1 VVGRGAVAEFSEVR
15 PGVRIF
21 ILFLLLIVLTLGG
34 IIWFDYLGLVDAK
47 SMISPVYRLLGFEKR
62 SSVASADDPNLLDR
76 ERLAKEQ
83 DALALR
89 QQDLD
94 TRSASLAQKEKELN
108 QLGQDLNDRDAALT
122 SREKAFNDQVKAF
135 DNRRVN
141 IAQNATYLTSMPPA
155 NAVAIMAKMGDQD
168 VIDIFRT
175 VEQQAQKAGVDSV
188 VPLWLSMLSADKAAD
203 LQRKMAGKTG
213 G

>member
-1 VVGRGAVAEFSEVR
+1 MAEFSEVR

-94 TRSASLAQKEKELN
+94 TRAASLAQKEKELN

-122 SREKAFNDQVKAF
+122 TREKAFNDQVKAF

-155 NAVAIMAKMGDQD
+155 SAVAIMAKMGDQD

>member
-1 VVGRGAVAEFSEVR
+1 MAEFSEVR

-47 SMISPVYRLLGFEKR
+47 SIISPVYRLLGFNKR

-94 TRSASLAQKEKELN
+94 TRGVALVQKEKQLN
-108 QLGQDLNDRDAALT
+108 QLGQDLNDRDAAL
-122 SREKAFNDQVKAF
+122 SAREKAFNDQVKAF

-141 IAQNATYLTSMPPA
+141 IAQNATYLTNMPPA

-168 VIDIFRT
+168 IIDIFRT
-175 VEQQAQKAGVDSV
+175 VEQQAQKAGIDSV

>member
-122 SREKAFNDQVKAF
+122 AREKAFNDQVKAF

>member
-1 VVGRGAVAEFSEVR
+1 MVGRGAVAEFSEVR
-15 PGVRIF
+15 PGARIF

-47 SMISPVYRLLGFEKR
+47 SIISPVYRLLGFEKR

-94 TRSASLAQKEKELN
+94 TRSAALAQKEKELN

-168 VIDIFRT
+168 IIDIFRT

>member
-1 VVGRGAVAEFSEVR
+1 MAEFSEVR
-15 PGVRIF
+15 PGARIF

-47 SMISPVYRLLGFEKR
+47 SIISPVYRLLGFEKR

-94 TRSASLAQKEKELN
+94 TRSAALAQKEKELN

-168 VIDIFRT
+168 IIDIFRT

>member
-1 VVGRGAVAEFSEVR
+1 VAEFTEVR

-21 ILFLLLIVLTLGG
+21 VLFLLLIVLTLGG

-47 SMISPVYRLLGFEKR
+47 SVISPVYRLLGFEKR
-62 SSVASADDPNLLDR
+62 SAVASADDPNLLDR
-76 ERLAKEQ
+76 ERLAKER
-83 DALALR
+83 DALVLR

-94 TRSASLAQKEKELN
+94 TRDAALAQKEKQLN

-122 SREKAFNDQVKAF
+122 AREKAFNDQVKAF

-141 IAQNATYLTSMPPA
+141 IAQNATYLTNMPPA

-168 VIDIFRT
+168 IIDIFRT
-175 VEQQAQKAGVDSV
+175 VEQQAQKAGIDSV
-188 VPLWLSMLSADKAAD
+188 VPLWLSMLAADKAAD

>member
-1 VVGRGAVAEFSEVR
+1 VAEFSEVR

-47 SMISPVYRLLGFEKR
+47 SIISPAYRLLGFDKR

-76 ERLAKEQ
+76 ERLSKEQ

-94 TRSASLAQKEKELN
+94 TRSVALEQKEKQLN
-108 QLGQDLNDRDAALT
+108 QLGQDLNDRDAAL
-122 SREKAFNDQVKAF
+122 SAREKAFNDQVKAF

-141 IAQNATYLTSMPPA
+141 IAQNATYLTNMPPA

-168 VIDIFRT
+168 IIDIFRT
-175 VEQQAQKAGVDSV
+175 VEQQAQKAGIDSV

>member
-1 VVGRGAVAEFSEVR
+1 VAEFSEVR

-21 ILFLLLIVLTLGG
+21 ILFLLLVVLTLGG

-47 SMISPVYRLLGFEKR
+47 SIISPVYRLLGFQKR

-76 ERLAKEQ
+76 ERFAKEQ

-94 TRSASLAQKEKELN
+94 THSAALAQKEKELN

-122 SREKAFNDQVKAF
+122 AREKAFNDQVKAF

>member
-1 VVGRGAVAEFSEVR
+1 VAEFSEVR
-15 PGVRIF
+15 PGARIF

-47 SMISPVYRLLGFEKR
+47 SIISPVYRLLGFEKR

-94 TRSASLAQKEKELN
+94 TRSAALAQKEKELN

-168 VIDIFRT
+168 IIDIFRT

>member
-1 VVGRGAVAEFSEVR
+1 MAEFSEVR

-21 ILFLLLIVLTLGG
+21 VLFLLLIVLTLGG

-122 SREKAFNDQVKAF
+122 AREKAFNDQVKAF

>member
-1 VVGRGAVAEFSEVR
+1 VAEFSEVR

-34 IIWFDYLGLVDAK
+34 IVWFDYLGIVDAK
-47 SMISPVYRLLGFEKR
+47 SIISPVYRLLGFEKR

-94 TRSASLAQKEKELN
+94 TRSAALAQKEKELN

-122 SREKAFNDQVKAF
+122 AREKAFNDQVKAF

>member
-1 VVGRGAVAEFSEVR
+1 MAEFSEVR

-62 SSVASADDPNLLDR
+62 SNVASADDPNLLDR

-94 TRSASLAQKEKELN
+94 TRSGSLAQKEKELN

-122 SREKAFNDQVKAF
+122 AREKAFNDQVKAF

-175 VEQQAQKAGVDSV
+175 VEQQAKKEGVDSV

>member
-1 VVGRGAVAEFSEVR
+1 VAEFSEVR

-94 TRSASLAQKEKELN
+94 TRSSALAQKEKELN

-122 SREKAFNDQVKAF
+122 AREKAFNDQVKAF

>member
-1 VVGRGAVAEFSEVR
+1 VAEFSEVR

-94 TRSASLAQKEKELN
+94 TRAASLAQKEKELN

-122 SREKAFNDQVKAF
+122 TREKAFNDQVKAF

-155 NAVAIMAKMGDQD
+155 SAVAIMAKMGDQD

>member
-1 VVGRGAVAEFSEVR
+1 MVGRGAVAEFSEVR
-15 PGVRIF
+15 PGARIF

-47 SMISPVYRLLGFEKR
+47 SIISPVYRLLGFEKR

-94 TRSASLAQKEKELN
+94 TRSAALAQKEKELN

-122 SREKAFNDQVKAF
+122 AREKAFNDQVKAF

-168 VIDIFRT
+168 IIDIFRT

>member
-1 VVGRGAVAEFSEVR
+1 
-15 PGVRIF
+15 
-21 ILFLLLIVLTLGG
+21 
-34 IIWFDYLGLVDAK
+34 
-47 SMISPVYRLLGFEKR
+47 MISPVYRLLGFEKR
-62 SSVASADDPNLLDR
+62 SNVASADDPNLLDR

-94 TRSASLAQKEKELN
+94 TRSGSLAQKEKELN

-122 SREKAFNDQVKAF
+122 AREKAFNDQVKAF

-175 VEQQAQKAGVDSV
+175 VEQQAKKEGVDSV

>member
-1 VVGRGAVAEFSEVR
+1 VAEFSEVR

-62 SSVASADDPNLLDR
+62 SNVASADDPNLLDR

-94 TRSASLAQKEKELN
+94 TRSGSLAQKEKELN

-122 SREKAFNDQVKAF
+122 AREKAFNDQVKAF

-175 VEQQAQKAGVDSV
+175 VEQQAKKEGVDSV

>member
-1 VVGRGAVAEFSEVR
+1 MAEFSEVR

>member
-1 VVGRGAVAEFSEVR
+1 MAEFSEVR

-122 SREKAFNDQVKAF
+122 SREKAFNDQVKSF

-155 NAVAIMAKMGDQD
+155 NAVAIMAKTGDQD